1 MKYFFLFVLFI
12 VAGYFAFQELK
23 PKPVPPPP
31 PPPPI
36 LSKINTIRPL
46 LSPEDE
52 QRIAKSADDTN
63 EKVRWQALKLLAN
76 GKSSLALPLLFKH
89 LEHDPSVPLRVKILG
104 LLSQYKGNAD
114 VLTHVTAALSD
125 YNPDIRLA
133 ALKALDQMDAYSA
146 ATAITGLLKDSEG
159 PVRQEALN
167 TLNDLQN
174 KRQKEIDAAC
184 AEWKKE
190 MQERQAQAAQNG
202 NPLAA
207 PPPAP
212 EECAAPKLNPW

>member
-1 MKYFFLFVLFI
+1 MSKERVTPFQ
-12 VAGYFAFQELK
+12 GYIAFQELK

-36 LSKINTIRPL
+36 LSQISTIRPL

-52 QRIAKSADDTN
+52 QRIAKATDDTN
-63 EKVRWQALKLLAN
+63 DKVRWQALKLLAN

-89 LEHDPSVPLRVKILG
+89 LEHDASVPLRVKILG

-114 VLTHVTAALSD
+114 VLTHVTAALTD

-133 ALKALDQMDAYSA
+133 ALKALDQMNAYSA
-146 ATAITGLLKDSEG
+146 ATDITALLKDSEG

-167 TLNDLQN
+167 VLNDLQK